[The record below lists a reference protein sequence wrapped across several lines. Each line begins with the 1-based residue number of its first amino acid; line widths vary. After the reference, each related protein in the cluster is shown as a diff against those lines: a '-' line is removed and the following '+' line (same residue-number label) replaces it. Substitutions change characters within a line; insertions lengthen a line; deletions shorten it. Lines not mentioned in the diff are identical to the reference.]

1 MNFGQPPPNTTAA
14 AATGFP
20 FGSPATT
27 TSGFSFGGAAG
38 TTKPP
43 AQVSFGGFGETAKVP
58 TLFGNINPPV
68 TNPAGTTAP
77 LQRDGAG
84 DSTFSLGQ
92 TSTPQQPSFGAFQP
106 LPSTTTTA
114 PATTAVGLTFGSP
127 SLNTSNTFGQAP
139 PQPAAA
145 LAATPFGGQQNFAQA
160 ATITSQAAPTAATSM
175 GLGLTT
181 STSQP
186 AVQSTNPPANLSLT
200 SNTQSGAFSFA
211 APTSSAP
218 TTSFTPMLGGKTLGS
233 SIPNTSLLGKTSA
246 PPATSTSFAPIALS
260 TETKTTQS
268 SSVKQ
273 SQQINFCKLEE
284 LVNKWNQ
291 ALEEQE
297 KLFTNQATQLNAW
310 DQLLIENGEKLVNL
324 NDAID
329 KVKAD
334 QTAVEQELEF
344 ISAQH
349 IELEECIL
357 PLQKELAKTPQ
368 IDVERSQIYSIAENL
383 DTQLKQMTEDLKAVI
398 EQLNEANK
406 AQDPNDPIV
415 QIGRI
420 LNAHLNSMQWIETST
435 TLIGSKLDDITKAHE
450 IIKRDNEK
458 TMRRYFH

>member
-14 AATGFP
+14 P
-20 FGSPATT
+20 
-27 TSGFSFGGAAG
+27 TSGFTFGAPAPTSGFTFGAPAADA
-38 TTKPP
+38 KPP
-43 AQVSFGGFGETAKVP
+43 AQVSFGGFGEAAKAP
-58 TLFGNINPPV
+58 TLFGNMAPTAVSAAASSIMPR
-68 TNPAGTTAP
+68 AG
-77 LQRDGAG
+77 GG
-84 DSTFSLGQ
+84 DSTFTMG
-92 TSTPQQPSFGAFQP
+92 TPSQQPSFGAFQP
-106 LPSTTTTA
+106 LPPATA
-114 PATTAVGLTFGSP
+114 TSAAATTAGISFGSP
-127 SLNTSNTFGQAP
+127 SLNTTSTFGIQAS
-139 PQPAAA
+139 QPTAS
-145 LAATPFGGQQNFAQA
+145 LGTTPFGGQQSFSQNN
-160 ATITSQAAPTAATSM
+160 TITSQSAPPAASASLVPSLATSA
-175 GLGLTT
+175 
-181 STSQP
+181 SQP
-186 AVQSTNPPANLSLT
+186 IVQTANSSASLSLT
-200 SNTQSGAFSFA
+200 SNTQPGVFSFA
-211 APTSSAP
+211 APVSSAP
-218 TTSFTPMLGGKTLGS
+218 TTNFTPMLGGKTLGS
-233 SIPNTSLLGKTSA
+233 PSTNTSLLGKTA
-246 PPATSTSFAPIALS
+246 APATSTSFAPIALS

-310 DQLLIENGEKLVNL
+310 DQLLIENGEKLVSL
-324 NDAID
+324 NEAVE
-329 KVKAD
+329 KVKAE

-435 TLIGSKLDDITKAHE
+435 SLIGSKLDDITKVHE